1 MGIFSETL
9 PLACTLML
17 PAFPWPRV
25 PALNCA
31 SLATENDPAWMLMLP
46 PRPLLPEPRL
56 VNTPLLSE
64 IANTPRTLML
74 TSPPIPCPSET
85 VTVPLRIKVLSS
97 PPLVK
102 NSEPA
107 LILMLPPLPTDPAS
121 TLLKAPL
128 GFPLLFV
135 PSKETRSLALI
146 ITFPASPCPRVL
158 GLSCAPLVSESSP
171 VVMRISP
178 PLPLPVCST
187 LLRIAVLF
195 PSNKMRSPA
204 VISILPAFPTPK
216 VLATNRASFA
226 KDNDPA

>member
-1 MGIFSETL
+1 MII
-9 PLACTLML
+9 
-17 PAFPWPRV
+17 
-25 PALNCA
+25 
-31 SLATENDPAWMLMLP
+31 LP

-121 TLLKAPL
+121 TLLKAAL
-128 GFPLLFV
+128 GFPLLLV

-146 ITFPASPCPRVL
+146 ITLPASPCPRVL
-158 GLSCAPLVSESSP
+158 ANSCAPLVSESSP
-171 VVMRISP
+171 VVIRMSP

-187 LLRIAVLF
+187 LLKAALGFPLLLVPSKETRSLALIITLPASPCTRVLANSCAPWVKESDPVIMEMFPLF
-195 PSNKMRSPA
+195 PCPELLVSN
-204 VISILPAFPTPK
+204 
-216 VLATNRASFA
+216 
-226 KDNDPA
+226 